1 MKISAE
7 ISLYPLHEGYES
19 IIIDYIKHLQ
29 TLPDLEVA
37 VNGMSTQISGDMH
50 RVFNAIEVTLTK
62 TFTHKSQVVAVVKYL
77 GKEVKP
83 GEQVIL

>member
-1 MKISAE
+1 MKITAE
-7 ISLYPLHEGYES
+7 ISLYPLQEGYEP

-29 TLPDLEVA
+29 TIPHLEVA
-37 VNGMSTQISGDMH
+37 VNGMSTQISGDTH

-62 TFTHKSQVVAVVKYL
+62 TFTQKSQVAAVVKYL

-83 GEQVIL
+83 GEQVII